1 MESDDYRNEIK
12 LKLSE
17 NQFFITNLWDEMLNE
32 IPENRPNC
40 EEIIK
45 YRIDLDSIM
54 RTMYLKDET
63 EKILSFDHSFIV
75 NLFKDFLKRNS
86 REISKT
92 SYNYSYIDKL
102 LARR

>member
-12 LKLSE
+12 LKLFE
-17 NQFFITNLWDEMLNE
+17 NQFFIINLWDEMFNE
-32 IPENRPNC
+32 IPEKRPNC
-40 EEIIK
+40 EEILK

-63 EKILSFDHSFIV
+63 DKILSFDHSFILK
-75 NLFKDFLKRNS
+75 LFKDFLKRNS

-92 SYNYSYIDKL
+92 SNDYTYLDKFYV
-102 LARR
+102 RR